1 MKLQDAMMS
10 DAALKQDEGE
20 FTFADYLTWDDEE
33 RWELIDG
40 KAYIMS
46 SPSQYHQDISGG
58 IFGVLWTY
66 LRGKPCR
73 VYAAPFDVRLFP
85 RWDNRDKTLVQPDL
99 LVICDKT
106 KTDGQRYNGAPDMV
120 IEILSPST
128 AERDLEE
135 KFALYQQA
143 GVQEYWIVDPWNKTI
158 EVNLL
163 IAGRYVQTKYDQT
176 GQVPVSILPGCRI
189 DFPGIWEYADAWA

>member
-10 DAALKQDEGE
+10 DAALKQE

-40 KAYIMS
+40 KAYMMS
-46 SPSQYHQDISGG
+46 SPSQYHQDISGA

-99 LVICDKT
+99 LVICNKT
-106 KTDGQRYNGAPDMV
+106 KT
-120 IEILSPST
+120 
-128 AERDLEE
+128 
-135 KFALYQQA
+135 
-143 GVQEYWIVDPWNKTI
+143 
-158 EVNLL
+158 
-163 IAGRYVQTKYDQT
+163 
-176 GQVPVSILPGCRI
+176 
-189 DFPGIWEYADAWA
+189 